1 MAYSIACADTGSD
14 CAFSVTTSSE
24 SELMQHVTMHAS
36 SAHPDMEM
44 TPETAAQVKSLIRT
58 V

>member
-1 MAYSIACADTGSD
+1 MAYSLACADTGSD
-14 CAFSVTTSSE
+14 CPFSVTSASQDE
-24 SELMQHVTMHAS
+24 VMQHVQMHAS
-36 SAHPDMEM
+36 SAHPDMKM